1 MLLLDCHLKMIPLF
15 SIISSFWVT
24 THLTSAQPQSLLSFE
39 GVSHQIAL
47 LLDTHLLKQHPFFIA
62 FCGSDLTCRSFSFTR
77 ATEWLKKFVKWVIA
91 SWAWFIDP
99 RNQNSNTFTKNNI
112 YCRST
117 GIIRWYEIIGNDS
130 SNKTF
135 IYEEM
140 QV

>member
-77 ATEWLKKFVKWVIA
+77 TTEWIKF
-91 SWAWFIDP
+91 FFEM
-99 RNQNSNTFTKNNI
+99 SNWWLGFI
-112 YCRST
+112 YCEAKLSFKYIYNNNTYSRST
-117 GIIRWYEIIGNDS
+117 RWYQMICYNGY
-130 SNKTF
+130 NKTF
-135 IYEEM
+135 LSEEM